1 MSQRIR
7 VKHDKTF
14 QERLSEEVRRL
25 EQEAATTPSDAYR
38 DILLRRV
45 SQLEAASRLENWL
58 SSPGLRPP
66 T

>member
-7 VKHDKTF
+7 VEHDSVQKL
-14 QERLSEEVRRL
+14 LSEEIRRL
-25 EQEAATTPSDAYR
+25 EREVATTPSGAYR
-38 DILLRRV
+38 DLLLRRV
-45 SQLEAASRLENWL
+45 SQLEAASRLEKWL

>member
-7 VKHDKTF
+7 AEHDKTF
-14 QERLSEEVRRL
+14 QERLSEEARRL
-25 EQEAATTPSDAYR
+25 EREAATTPSEAYR
-38 DILLRRV
+38 DLLLRRV
-45 SQLEAASRLENWL
+45 SQLEAASRLEKWL

>member
-7 VKHDKTF
+7 AEHDKTF

-25 EQEAATTPSDAYR
+25 EREAATTPSDAYR
-38 DILLRRV
+38 DLLLRRV
-45 SQLEAASRLENWL
+45 SQLEAASRLEKWL